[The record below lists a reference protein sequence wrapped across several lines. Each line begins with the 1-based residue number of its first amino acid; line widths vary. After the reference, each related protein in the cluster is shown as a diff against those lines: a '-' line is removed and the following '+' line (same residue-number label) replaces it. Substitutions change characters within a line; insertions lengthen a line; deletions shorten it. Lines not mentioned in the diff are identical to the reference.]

1 MNGLNYLLQ
10 TNLYLMLFMG
20 FYILVLRN
28 ETFFR
33 QNRIYLN
40 ASVLL
45 SFAIPFIYSP
55 WFRDLFITQKVRE
68 VFVPSQ
74 TIYET
79 IVVGVNEEASRW
91 TIGDVIFW
99 VYISGTAILLARFL
113 IRLILLRSNLK
124 PEKGSAFSF
133 LNQLVVDRELPN
145 AETIIDHEKVHMRQW
160 HSADIILIELAAII
174 NWFNPIVYLY
184 KKEIRHIHEFTADEE
199 AASLLQCKSDYALL
213 LFSNTLGIDPHQLT
227 NSFFNQSLLKRRI
240 IMLNKNK
247 SGRTGLW
254 KYGLSAPLFAAMLI
268 LSAATVT
275 KEQPNLMEEAEKLI
289 SPIKNNSDS
298 TLKRVKLS
306 EVVIMAESKD
316 ISTSNTKSVPNS
328 PATDIKNQENNHA
341 SLMKH
346 MQKNLKYPPSAGQNK
361 ITGYVLINFRVQDQ
375 KITSAEITKSLQ
387 KDIDDEVLRSFN
399 LFKDPIQVENNTYS
413 MAILFQLTGVESKVE
428 SLPGQSNFV
437 GQIAVTGYGA
447 SGSSLNTGNTKTN
460 NDQDVK
466 DFASVEV
473 LPEFDGSMAK

>member
-10 TNLYLMLFMG
+10 TNLYLVLFMG
-20 FYILVLRN
+20 FYALVLRN

-133 LNQLVVDRELPN
+133 FKILVVDKELPQ
-145 AETIIDHEKVHMRQW
+145 AETIINHEKVHIRQW

-184 KKEIRHIHEFTADEE
+184 KKEIRHIHEFTADE
-199 AASLLQCKSDYALL
+199 A
-213 LFSNTLGIDPHQLT
+213 
-227 NSFFNQSLLKRRI
+227 
-240 IMLNKNK
+240 
-247 SGRTGLW
+247 
-254 KYGLSAPLFAAMLI
+254 
-268 LSAATVT
+268 
-275 KEQPNLMEEAEKLI
+275 
-289 SPIKNNSDS
+289 
-298 TLKRVKLS
+298 
-306 EVVIMAESKD
+306 
-316 ISTSNTKSVPNS
+316 
-328 PATDIKNQENNHA
+328 
-341 SLMKH
+341 
-346 MQKNLKYPPSAGQNK
+346 
-361 ITGYVLINFRVQDQ
+361 
-375 KITSAEITKSLQ
+375 
-387 KDIDDEVLRSFN
+387 RS
-399 LFKDPIQVENNTYS
+399 
-413 MAILFQLTGVESKVE
+413 
-428 SLPGQSNFV
+428 
-437 GQIAVTGYGA
+437 
-447 SGSSLNTGNTKTN
+447 
-460 NDQDVK
+460 
-466 DFASVEV
+466 
-473 LPEFDGSMAK
+473 